1 MPPAPSDPG
10 SVRLVIISECAA
22 RDPFDNYG
30 ASPGSLFDTTT
41 LEAFA
46 AAGLVAGS
54 VADLQALGIH
64 LTVTLRHPRPEG
76 RIGAATIAAAVP
88 TLEAELALF
97 ENARAYVL
105 AGDVAISAINRVARS
120 RSGVRAIPAGSTY
133 RIRGGEYHLDGIRVF
148 PSYLQ
153 AGPAWYIEASKRR
166 MIAEDIAAALAVAG
180 ITAPTP

>member
-1 MPPAPSDPG
+1 
-10 SVRLVIISECAA
+10 VRLVVISECLA
-22 RDPFDNYG
+22 RDPADNYG

-46 AAGLVAGS
+46 AAGLELGS
-54 VADLQALGIH
+54 VADLRALGVH

-76 RIGAATIAAAVP
+76 RIGADMIAAAVP
-88 TLEAELALF
+88 ALEEELAPF

-105 AGDVAISAINRVARS
+105 AGDVAIAAINRIARS
-120 RSGVRAIPAGSTY
+120 RSGTRAIPAGSTY
-133 RIRGGEYHLDGIRVF
+133 RIRGGEYYLDGVRVF

-153 AGPAWYIEASKRR
+153 AGPAWYIKASKRR

-180 ITAPTP
+180 ITAPVP